1 MIRLI
6 AVAFAL
12 TLAGSVQ
19 AATPVAPLHQPTS
32 MITQVAYGCGAGRTR
47 VHGVCVARTTKRQVR
62 RCVRWH
68 GSTCARWSYWD
79 NNQNLSHRCPLLRT
93 AWRQTRRMTW
103 ELTTLVLGGIA
114 AVVAVFL
121 LIVWYHFSP
130 PPPPS

>member
-1 MIRLI
+1 MQEAIGRVVSVTPERRGSDRRSFTKGGDEMIRLI

-68 GSTCARWSYWD
+68 GSTCARWSY
-79 NNQNLSHRCPLLRT
+79 
-93 AWRQTRRMTW
+93 
-103 ELTTLVLGGIA
+103 
-114 AVVAVFL
+114 
-121 LIVWYHFSP
+121 
-130 PPPPS
+130 